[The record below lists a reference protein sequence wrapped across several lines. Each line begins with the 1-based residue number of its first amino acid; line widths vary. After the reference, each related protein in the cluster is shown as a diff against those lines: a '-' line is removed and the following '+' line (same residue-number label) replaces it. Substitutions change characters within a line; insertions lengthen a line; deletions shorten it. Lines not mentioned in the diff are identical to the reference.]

1 MNQPGGECEGCG
13 LPGRRA
19 FLRETAA
26 LVTAALAGIVGFS
39 AELNA
44 LPVRSGHALQV
55 VGDELTYPIPTA
67 DGATIDRDNEV
78 ILVRFKS
85 VIYAFALS
93 CPHQNTTL
101 RWMASDGRF
110 QCPKHKSKYQPDG
123 IFLSGKATRNM
134 DRHPVRKSGKLV
146 SVNLAVLYRSDKNPT
161 EWSQARLPLA

>member
-1 MNQPGGECEGCG
+1 MS
-13 LPGRRA
+13 
-19 FLRETAA
+19 
-26 LVTAALAGIVGFS
+26 V
-39 AELNA
+39 LNA
-44 LPVRSGHALQV
+44 STSKVFHF
-55 VGDELTYPIPTA
+55 
-67 DGATIDRDNEV
+67 DRDNEV

-161 EWSQARLPLA
+161 EWAQARLPLA

>member
-1 MNQPGGECEGCG
+1 M
-13 LPGRRA
+13 
-19 FLRETAA
+19 
-26 LVTAALAGIVGFS
+26 GFS

-44 LPVRSGHALQV
+44 LPVRSGHAIQV

-161 EWSQARLPLA
+161 EWSQATLPLA